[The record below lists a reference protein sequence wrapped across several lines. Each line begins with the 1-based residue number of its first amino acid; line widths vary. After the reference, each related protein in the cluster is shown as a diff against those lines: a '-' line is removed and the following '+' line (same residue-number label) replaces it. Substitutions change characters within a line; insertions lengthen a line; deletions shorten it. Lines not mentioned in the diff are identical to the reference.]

1 MPRDLS
7 TPEKRAAY
15 NAYIRKWRRENP
27 EKQKAIERR
36 WHKKQAALIA
46 QEEREK
52 EGGDPRDDVSEV
64 PGRECERPDCDGNR
78 K

>member
-15 NAYIRKWRRENP
+15 NKRIREWRRKNP

-36 WHKKQAALIA
+36 WHIKQAAIA
-46 QEEREK
+46 KQEMEQEER
-52 EGGDPRDDVSEV
+52 GGQDDVSEV
-64 PGRECERPDCDGNR
+64 PERECEHPDCDGNQE
-78 K
+78 

>member
-15 NAYIRKWRRENP
+15 NKRIREWRHKNP

-36 WHKKQAALIA
+36 WHIKQAALA
-46 QEEREK
+46 EQEERE
-52 EGGDPRDDVSEV
+52 GGGQNDVPEM
-64 PGRECERPDCDGNR
+64 PGREREHPDCDGNQE
-78 K
+78 